1 MNYRRPDKEE
11 RILRADGATNPVVEK
26 GGEDFYREKGVHI
39 IAISGDVDTG
49 KDNLEVQ

>member
-11 RILRADGATNPVVEK
+11 RIQQMDRLISWGK
-26 GGEDFYREKGVHI
+26 CGEEIFPEKGVHI
-39 IAISGDVDTG
+39 IAISDAVDTE